1 MPRKAAKGKKKVQK
15 GRGVLQDGWNFVK
28 DNKVIS
34 RGLSLIPHPAAQGAS
49 WAAKQ
54 VGLGH
59 AQNGSGIFS
68 DIGSGIGSIAHG
80 FFG

>member
-1 MPRKAAKGKKKVQK
+1 MPKKTHRKRPQR
-15 GRGVLQDGWNFVK
+15 GRGVLRDAAKFVK
-28 DNKVIS
+28 DNRLIS
-34 RGLSLIPHPAAQGAS
+34 RGLSMVPHPADQGLG

-54 VGLGH
+54 VGLG
-59 AQNGSGIFS
+59 QTPQRGNGIFS